1 MRPAAYCDE
10 LATVHLGDAIE
21 LLRQIPEGSVDA
33 VVTDPPYGE
42 GAASWD
48 RTSIGFHEAWL
59 SAVLPL
65 LKPDAPILA
74 FASRRLEW
82 QLCAAAAALGI
93 RIRPQL
99 AWVHRQGQQPAPD
112 MPRIEHEPVV
122 WLGGGLRPA
131 AEEVRR
137 MRSYAMRGSPLVQ
150 RGPANPRGFG
160 AWTYRPHPAGPVGGT
175 VFESTRRVE
184 GAGEGG
190 RRPGRKPTA
199 VMAYFVALACPPDGV
214 VLDPFCGT
222 GATLAAAKRLGRRSL
237 GIDAD
242 ESVLPLLRRRL
253 QHEVHQPALLET
265 GPTPSHPIDHAAVRR
280 LPFFAIAAANPEE

>member
-1 MRPAAYCDE
+1 MSVVYSDE
-10 LATVHLGDAIE
+10 LATVHLGDAVE
-21 LLRQIPEGSVDA
+21 VLRQAVAGCVDA

-131 AEEVRR
+131 TEEVRR
-137 MRSYAMRGSPLVQ
+137 MRSYAERRSPLVQ
-150 RGPANPRGFG
+150 RGPSNPRGFG
-160 AWTYRPHPAGPVGGT
+160 PWTYRPHPAGPVGGT
-175 VFESTRRVE
+175 VFESARRVE
-184 GAGEGG
+184 ATGAAG
-190 RRPGRKPTA
+190 RRAGRKPTA
-199 VMAYFVALACPPDGV
+199 VMAYFVALACPPGGV

-253 QHEVHQPALLET
+253 EREVHQPALWET
-265 GPTPSHPIDHAAVRR
+265 GPTPSHPAQPAAALA
-280 LPFFAIAAANPEE
+280 LPFATPATNTQE